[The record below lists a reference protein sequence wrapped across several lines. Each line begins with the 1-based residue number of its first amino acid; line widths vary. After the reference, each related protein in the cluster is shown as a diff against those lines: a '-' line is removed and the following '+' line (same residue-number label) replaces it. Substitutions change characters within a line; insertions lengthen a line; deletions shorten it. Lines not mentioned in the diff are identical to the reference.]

1 MLLYTQFF
9 SRFPV
14 LRLENLALLMN
25 YLYYSLQKLFAQI
38 EKWTFRCNY
47 CAFALICIEAMLF
60 GNLTYDSIALIF
72 INLNLIHCNL
82 KTFSSKTLFLFQFA
96 IYFHVRLSRQQA
108 LRSALKDRRI
118 ISCNPDCCLPHE
130 TPNAF

>member
-1 MLLYTQFF
+1 MLYTQFF

-25 YLYYSLQKLFAQI
+25 YLYYSLQKLFAECRDRKMDLLVQLL
-38 EKWTFRCNY
+38 C
-47 CAFALICIEAMLF
+47 ICKEAMLF
-60 GNLTYDSIALIF
+60 GKLTYDCSDF

-82 KTFSSKTLFLFQFA
+82 KTFSSKTLFLFHFA
-96 IYFHVRLSRQQA
+96 IYFHIRLSRQQA